1 MEQECEIRGS
11 SEIDRTKLLQFFF
24 QEYTQSII
32 NGENSAWATEADSAV
47 QYMNDMRVAKL
58 EMEMRQSIKDLFGDV
73 D

>member
-1 MEQECEIRGS
+1 MDQGCEIRGLS
-11 SEIDRTKLLQFFF
+11 DIDRTKLLKKNF

-47 QYMNDMRVAKL
+47 QYM
-58 EMEMRQSIKDLFGDV
+58 RQSIKDLFGDV